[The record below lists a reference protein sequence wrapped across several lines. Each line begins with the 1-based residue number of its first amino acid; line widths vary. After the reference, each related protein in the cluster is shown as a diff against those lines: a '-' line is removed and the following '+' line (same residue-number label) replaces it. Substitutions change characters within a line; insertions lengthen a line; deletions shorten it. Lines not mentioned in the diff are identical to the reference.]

1 MNSSTNKETPIPN
14 VLHTKVITIED
25 FVPNHRTDFYLPIA
39 EGALGIVLHVPFIV
53 ARGAHPGPT
62 LGLTAAVHG
71 NELNGIRIIHSLLKN
86 LDLNSL
92 SGTIICAPIVS
103 VPAFFMAE
111 RKFSDGVD
119 LNNSFPGKIEGTP
132 SEQYAK
138 AFVDCF
144 LPSLDC
150 LVDIH
155 TASEGRLNS
164 LYVRVNI
171 ESSEALALAVAFNPD
186 MILNSAGGE
195 ATLRNAARARGISAI
210 TVEAGNPS
218 VIQGR
223 MVFAG
228 ELGIRSVMA
237 HLNML
242 NEPLKTVNTPV
253 VCKSS
258 KWLRTTG
265 GGLLETRFKLLQ
277 RIEKDEILLESFDP
291 FGNVTKTYYAPF
303 DGIVIGMASNPLA
316 IAGTRYCHL
325 GLLL

>member
-1 MNSSTNKETPIPN
+1 MNPLASNSPSLQT
-14 VLHTKVITIED
+14 VLHTKVIKAED

-53 ARGAHPGPT
+53 ARGAHSGPT
-62 LGLTAAVHG
+62 IGLTAAVHG

-86 LDLNSL
+86 LDLSTL
-92 SGTIICAPIVS
+92 SGTIVCAPIVS
-103 VPAFFMAE
+103 VPAYFMAE
-111 RKFSDGVD
+111 RRFSDGVD
-119 LNNSFPGKIEGTP
+119 LNNSFPGKADGTP

-138 AFVDCF
+138 AFVDSF
-144 LPSLDC
+144 LPSLDY

-186 MILNSAGGE
+186 IILNSAAGE

-242 NEPLKTVNTPV
+242 EEPLKTSNTPV

-265 GGLLETRFKLLQ
+265 GGLVEPRFKLLQ
-277 RIEKDEILLESFDP
+277 RIQKDEILLEAFDP
-291 FGNVTKTYYAPF
+291 FGNVTKTYQAPS
-303 DGIVIGMASNPLA
+303 DGIVIGMAANPLA

-325 GLLL
+325 GFLL